1 MIIGS
6 LSNNILIEYIVLLY
20 DQPLFTPIGLRAI
33 PDGCAIS
40 GGAFASGE
48 CAARKACYGASF
60 ARD

>member
-20 DQPLFTPIGLRAI
+20 DQPPFTPIDLRAFS
-33 PDGCAIS
+33 DGCAVS

-48 CAARKACYGASF
+48 CVAREACIGASF

>member
-33 PDGCAIS
+33 SHGGAVS
-40 GGAFASGE
+40 GGAFTSGE
-48 CAARKACYGASF
+48 CITRKACIGASF